1 MKVSLIFPPQG
12 HFTQPY
18 LSLPSLTAWL
28 RMHGIEEVSQ
38 LDVNIEAYEHILSR
52 KRLLRSIERVRAGAG
67 LASLEAREQLGFTE
81 MEQYQRLSEIE
92 LIGERV
98 ADSIEE
104 AVRVLRTPE
113 EFYDYERYLWAG
125 RTVEQALRLF
135 SAEFAPTRLTTM
147 W

>member
-52 KRLLRSIERVRAGAG
+52 KRLLRSIERVRADTPACE
-67 LASLEAREQLGFTE
+67 SLLHPKTPKPQNPN
-81 MEQYQRLSEIE
+81 IN
-92 LIGERV
+92 IHDRV
-98 ADSIEE
+98 K
-104 AVRVLRTPE
+104 R
-113 EFYDYERYLWAG
+113 
-125 RTVEQALRLF
+125 
-135 SAEFAPTRLTTM
+135 
-147 W
+147 